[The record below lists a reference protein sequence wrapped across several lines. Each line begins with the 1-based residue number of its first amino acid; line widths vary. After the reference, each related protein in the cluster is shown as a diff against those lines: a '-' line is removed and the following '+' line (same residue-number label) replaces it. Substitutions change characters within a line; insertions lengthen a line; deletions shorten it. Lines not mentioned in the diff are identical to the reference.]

1 MTTVQDETKA
11 LFRKAAERASLAP
24 SIHNTQPWRFV
35 FRPDALELQVDPD
48 RQLRALDPTGRQLVI
63 SCGCALFNARV
74 GLAADR
80 VVQVDRLPDPANR
93 DLLARLTVLDESAP
107 WTPLVR
113 LDPVIERR
121 HTNRRDFFDQDVPPD
136 VIYELTTA
144 AEQEGAS
151 LLQIVKPEHKMVAA
165 QLSQEAEAI
174 QNADPRYRAELE
186 TWTTTDLH
194 RSDGVPVYA
203 IPHTDERSEPMALVR
218 NFDVAGK
225 GWMPGLQQSSLNHC
239 LMVLGMAE
247 SNRPAWLRGGEALQR
262 ILLEATRL
270 DYVVSLASQVV
281 EVGSTRDRLRKELDL
296 EFHPLLLMR
305 IGRAAPTPASKR
317 RDLNMIILETEG
329 DLAAANAGIV
339 VAAGSSHFTGP
350 TRDAAAPIE
359 EC

>member
-1 MTTVQDETKA
+1 MSTIQEETKA
-11 LFRKAAERASLAP
+11 LFKKAVQRASLAP
-24 SIHNTQPWRFV
+24 SVHNTQPWHFV
-35 FRPDALELQVDPD
+35 VRPDVLELHADND

-63 SCGCALFNARV
+63 SCGCALLNARV

-80 VVQVDRLPDPANR
+80 MVDVHRLPDAAQP

-113 LDPVIERR
+113 LDPVIGRR

-144 AEQEGAS
+144 AEQEEAS
-151 LLQIVKPEHKMVAA
+151 LVQIVRPEHKMVAA

-194 RSDGVPVYA
+194 RTDGVPVYA
-203 IPHTDERSEPMALVR
+203 IPHTDERSEPTSLVR

-225 GWMPGLQQSSLNHC
+225 GWMPRLQQSSLNHC

-247 SNRPAWLRGGEALQR
+247 SNRLAWLRGGEALQR

-281 EVGSTRDRLRKELDL
+281 EVPSTRDRLRKELDL

-317 RDLNMIILETEG
+317 RDLTMIISE
-329 DLAAANAGIV
+329 
-339 VAAGSSHFTGP
+339 
-350 TRDAAAPIE
+350 TRD
-359 EC
+359 